1 MDTATSAEIVQ
12 MMFAVNRDRGTTFVI
27 ITPNPE
33 VDVACDHPVVMRDG
47 AMVDIGDLAPENRS
61 QTGN

>member
-1 MDTATSAEIVQ
+1 